1 MSITHNVSNKK
12 DSATIP
18 FALCCLPSFSPF
30 ISEYRYVII
39 NENRTIVGRMGI
51 MNFAYLEDFSEL
63 SDLLSCCRECA
74 WFARS
79 RADISITAARK
90 ATEYIIKLM
99 YGTRIT
105 PNIQGLTL
113 FDMLTD
119 YDFVDYIGNQTLLDA
134 IHLIRKKGNQAVHA
148 GNTSIDE
155 ALIVLEK
162 LHYVIGEICI
172 KLGVIKQYPSF
183 DPNFEEQ
190 TAFSSPSQAE
200 PEVNAALLQ
209 RITDLIRRRMKS
221 ADQASTEKGIV
232 NIHTKVAKGID
243 PGANGKTAYQHL
255 AKYLS
260 EQLPDVKIFMEN
272 IRSELVL
279 INGGKETVVSVKTGC
294 SNLGTKGVDGNW
306 EMIPGVDYVLYA
318 PDVTR
323 LEHIEQQFRL
333 FTREE
338 FVRFWEELELLRYKV
353 STAKRKRL
361 LSVYGADFKIMTDAH
376 ADVISIQ
383 SFTNS
388 GKKGPL
394 VMQKLTKYP
403 QVSTVSFQTIL

>member
-1 MSITHNVSNKK
+1 
-12 DSATIP
+12 
-18 FALCCLPSFSPF
+18 
-30 ISEYRYVII
+30 
-39 NENRTIVGRMGI
+39 
-51 MNFAYLEDFSEL
+51 MNFAYLENYSEL

-79 RADISITAARK
+79 HADISITAARK

-119 YDFVDYIGNQTLLDA
+119 YDFVDYIGNQALLDA

-148 GNTSIDE
+148 GNMSTDE
-155 ALIVLEK
+155 ALVVLEK
-162 LHYVIGEICI
+162 LHYVVGEICI
-172 KLGVIKQYPSF
+172 KLGIMKQYPAF

-190 TAFSSPSQAE
+190 TVFSNPSQTE
-200 PEVNAALLQ
+200 PEVNTALLQ

-221 ADQASTEKGIV
+221 ADHANTVKGIV
-232 NIHTKVAKGID
+232 NIHTKVSKGID
-243 PGANGKTAYQHL
+243 PGANGKTAYQYL
-255 AKYLS
+255 AKYIS
-260 EQLPDVKIFMEN
+260 EQLPDVTILMEN
-272 IRSELVL
+272 VRSELVL
-279 INGGKETVVSVKTGC
+279 INGGKEIVVSVKTGC
-294 SNLGTKGVDGNW
+294 SNLGTKDADGAW

-323 LEHIEQQFRL
+323 LEYLEQQFRL
-333 FTREE
+333 FNREE
-338 FVRFWEELELLRYKV
+338 FIHFWEKLGLLRYKV
-353 STAKRKRL
+353 STAKRKQL
-361 LSVYGADFKIMTDAH
+361 LSAYGADFTIITDAH

-394 VMQKLTKYP
+394 VAQKLTEYP
-403 QVSTVSFQTIL
+403 QVSAVDLRTIL